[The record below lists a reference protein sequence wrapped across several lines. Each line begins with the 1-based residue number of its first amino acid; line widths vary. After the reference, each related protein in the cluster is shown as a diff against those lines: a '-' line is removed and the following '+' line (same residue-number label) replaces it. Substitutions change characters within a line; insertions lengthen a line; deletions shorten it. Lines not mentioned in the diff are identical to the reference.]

1 MSSERRKKVKNKYS
15 DKPNI
20 FYRALARI
28 GRFLMKIVWLPR
40 TVYFAEKFP
49 KEGSVMCICNHYSP
63 LDACVIYHKLF
74 NFQGRIAV
82 KAEAMNN
89 RFVGNFLT
97 ALCRAISV
105 SRGDS
110 DIGALREM
118 LKELNS
124 GGKLLIFPEG
134 TRNKDG
140 NSKTLLP
147 FKEGA
152 VTIALKTKTRLVP
165 TLYYCRQKPFGFK
178 GNKLIVGDPIDLSR
192 FYDKPIREIKDEA
205 NAYVVEKMSELRAQ
219 IDEIVEKYHGK
230 LDRYLA
236 AHAKELPSPDGN
248 LEALTD
254 ASQEGT
260 GDGGGDRD

>member
-15 DKPNI
+15 DRPNL

-124 GGKLLIFPEG
+124 GGKVLIFPEG
-134 TRNKDG
+134 TRSKDG
-140 NSKTLLP
+140 KSKTLLP

-152 VTIALKTKTRLVP
+152 VAIALRTKTQLVP

-192 FYDKPIREIKDEA
+192 FYDKPIRDVKDEA
-205 NAYVVEKMSELRAQ
+205 NAYVVAKMNELRVQ

-236 AHAKELPSPDGN
+236 AHAADRALPSP
-248 LEALTD
+248 EADAD
-254 ASQEGT
+254 ASGAGAGAAE
-260 GDGGGDRD
+260 DK

>member
-15 DKPNI
+15 DRPNL

-124 GGKLLIFPEG
+124 GGKVLIFPEG
-134 TRNKDG
+134 TRSKDG
-140 NSKTLLP
+140 KSKTLLP

-152 VTIALKTKTRLVP
+152 VAIALRTKAQLVP

-192 FYDKPIREIKDEA
+192 FYDKPIRDVKDEA
-205 NAYVVEKMSELRAQ
+205 NAYVVAKMNELRVQ

-236 AHAKELPSPDGN
+236 AHAEDKALPSPEVQADTPN
-248 LEALTD
+248 AD
-254 ASQEGT
+254 A
-260 GDGGGDRD
+260 GDKVDK

>member
-15 DKPNI
+15 DRPNL

-74 NFQGRIAV
+74 NFQGR
-82 KAEAMNN
+82 
-89 RFVGNFLT
+89 
-97 ALCRAISV
+97 
-105 SRGDS
+105 
-110 DIGALREM
+110 LREM

-124 GGKLLIFPEG
+124 GGKVLIFPEG

-140 NSKTLLP
+140 KSKTLLP

-152 VTIALKTKTRLVP
+152 VAIALRTKTQLVP

-192 FYDKPIREIKDEA
+192 FYDKVGDPIDLSRFYDKPIRDVKDEA
-205 NAYVVEKMSELRAQ
+205 NAYVVAKMNELRVQ

-236 AHAKELPSPDGN
+236 AHASDKALPSP
-248 LEALTD
+248 EADAD
-254 ASQEGT
+254 ASGAGAGAAE
-260 GDGGGDRD
+260 DK

>member
-1 MSSERRKKVKNKYS
+1 MSSEKRKKVKNKYS
-15 DKPNI
+15 DRPNL

-124 GGKLLIFPEG
+124 GGKVLIFPEG
-134 TRNKDG
+134 TRVKDG
-140 NSKTLLP
+140 KSKTLLP

-152 VTIALKTKTRLVP
+152 VAIALRTKTQLVP

-192 FYDKPIREIKDEA
+192 FYDKPIRDVKDEA
-205 NAYVVEKMSELRAQ
+205 NAYVVAKMNELRVQ

-236 AHAKELPSPDGN
+236 AHAEDKALPSPEVQADTPNADAGN
-248 LEALTD
+248 KVD
-254 ASQEGT
+254 K
-260 GDGGGDRD
+260 

>member
-15 DKPNI
+15 DRPNL

-124 GGKLLIFPEG
+124 GGKVLIFPEG

-140 NSKTLLP
+140 KSKTLLP

-152 VTIALKTKTRLVP
+152 VAIALRTKTQLVP

-192 FYDKPIREIKDEA
+192 FYDKPIRDVKDEA
-205 NAYVVEKMSELRAQ
+205 NAYVVAKMNELRVQ

-236 AHAKELPSPDGN
+236 AHATDR
-248 LEALTD
+248 ALTSPEADAD
-254 ASQEGT
+254 ASGAGAAE
-260 GDGGGDRD
+260 DK

>member
-1 MSSERRKKVKNKYS
+1 MSSEKRKKVKNKYS
-15 DKPNI
+15 DRPNL

-28 GRFLMKIVWLPR
+28 GKFLMKIVWLPR

-124 GGKLLIFPEG
+124 GGKVLIFPEG
-134 TRNKDG
+134 TRSKDG
-140 NSKTLLP
+140 KSKTLLP

-152 VTIALKTKTRLVP
+152 VAIALRTKTQLVP

-192 FYDKPIREIKDEA
+192 FYDKPIRDVKDEA
-205 NAYVVEKMSELRAQ
+205 NAYVVAKMNELRVQ

-230 LDRYLA
+230 LDLYLA
-236 AHAKELPSPDGN
+236 AHAEDKALPSPEVQSDTPN
-248 LEALTD
+248 AD
-254 ASQEGT
+254 A
-260 GDGGGDRD
+260 GDKVDK

>member
-1 MSSERRKKVKNKYS
+1 MSSEKRKKVKNKYS
-15 DKPNI
+15 DRPNL

-28 GRFLMKIVWLPR
+28 GKFLMKIVWLPR

-74 NFQGRIAV
+74 KFQGRIAV

-124 GGKLLIFPEG
+124 GGKVLIFPEG

-140 NSKTLLP
+140 KSKTLLP

-152 VTIALKTKTRLVP
+152 VTIALKTKTQLVP

-192 FYDKPIREIKDEA
+192 FYDKPIRDVKDEA
-205 NAYVVEKMSELRAQ
+205 NAYVVAKMNELRVQ

-236 AHAKELPSPDGN
+236 AHAEDKALPSSEVQADTSN
-248 LEALTD
+248 AD
-254 ASQEGT
+254 A
-260 GDGGGDRD
+260 GDKVDK

>member
-1 MSSERRKKVKNKYS
+1 MSSEKRKKVKNKYS
-15 DKPNI
+15 DRPNL

-28 GRFLMKIVWLPR
+28 GKFLMKIVWLPR

-74 NFQGRIAV
+74 KLQGRIAV

-124 GGKLLIFPEG
+124 GGKVLIFPEG

-140 NSKTLLP
+140 KSKTLLP

-152 VTIALKTKTRLVP
+152 VTIALKTKTQLVP

-192 FYDKPIREIKDEA
+192 FYDKPIRDVKDEA
-205 NAYVVEKMSELRAQ
+205 NAYVVAKMNELRVQ

-236 AHAKELPSPDGN
+236 AHAEDKALPSSEVQADTSN
-248 LEALTD
+248 AD
-254 ASQEGT
+254 A
-260 GDGGGDRD
+260 GDKVDK

>member
-1 MSSERRKKVKNKYS
+1 MSSEKRKKVKNKYS
-15 DKPNI
+15 DRPNL

-74 NFQGRIAV
+74 KFQGRIAV

-124 GGKLLIFPEG
+124 CGKVLIFPEG

-140 NSKTLLP
+140 KSKTLLP

-152 VTIALKTKTRLVP
+152 VTIALKTKTQLVP

-192 FYDKPIREIKDEA
+192 FYDKPIRDVKDEA
-205 NAYVVEKMSELRAQ
+205 NAYVVAKMNELRVR

-236 AHAKELPSPDGN
+236 AHAEDKALPPPEVQADTPN
-248 LEALTD
+248 AD
-254 ASQEGT
+254 A
-260 GDGGGDRD
+260 GDKVDK

>member
-15 DKPNI
+15 DRPNL

-124 GGKLLIFPEG
+124 GGKVLIFPEG

-140 NSKTLLP
+140 KSKTLLP

-152 VTIALKTKTRLVP
+152 VAIALRTKTQLVP

-192 FYDKPIREIKDEA
+192 FYDKPIRDVKDEA
-205 NAYVVEKMSELRAQ
+205 NAYVVAKMNELRVQ

-236 AHAKELPSPDGN
+236 SHAEDKALPSPEVQADTPNAGAGAA
-248 LEALTD
+248 ED
-254 ASQEGT
+254 K
-260 GDGGGDRD
+260 

>member
-1 MSSERRKKVKNKYS
+1 MSSEKRKKVKNKYNDS
-15 DKPNI
+15 PNL
-20 FYRALARI
+20 FYHILGFI
-28 GRFLMKIVWLPR
+28 GRGLMRIVWLPR

-49 KEGSVMCICNHYSP
+49 KEGSVMCICNHYSII
-63 LDACVIYHKLF
+63 DACVVYHKLF
-74 NFQGRIAV
+74 RFKGRIAV

-110 DIGALREM
+110 DIGAIKEM
-118 LKELNS
+118 FKEINS
-124 GGKLLIFPEG
+124 GGKVLIFPEG

-152 VTIALKTKTRLVP
+152 VTLALKTKTQLVP

-192 FYDKPIREIKDEA
+192 FYDKPIRDVKDEA
-205 NAYVVEKMSELRAQ
+205 NAYVIAKMNELRAQ
-219 IDEIVEKYHGK
+219 IDEIVEKYRGSLK
-230 LDRYLA
+230 KYLA
-236 AHAKELPSPDGN
+236 AHA
-248 LEALTD
+248 AD
-254 ASQEGT
+254 AQ
-260 GDGGGDRD
+260 GGSAAGSDAEITE